1 MHSFREDDQEA
12 LYHRVQSGATQ
23 AHAGLGRAA
32 MPKKVAGARW
42 EGTKTRLGS
51 DSESEGGAESE
62 EETEEEEEEGEEQG
76 NGIVIVMPRT
86 AAAKARSVSGAGAP
100 SPEPSPAA
108 APSAPGKPPVP
119 PTAKPIKWKK
129 LVLQTLQQS
138 EKKKLRHSKLV
149 AAVARAAGLPKED
162 RLTVHAA
169 VEGVI
174 KGSKRLQLKEDRVH
188 LIV

>member
-62 EETEEEEEEGEEQG
+62 EEMEEEEEGEEQG

-86 AAAKARSVSGAGAP
+86 AAAKARGVSGADAP
-100 SPEPSPAA
+100 GSEAPPAA

-188 LIV
+188 LVV